1 MPPTLTVPL
10 KKHLI
15 MPIVNHTSLET
26 LTRSIF
32 KSRGCT
38 PEVAK
43 RVSQSLVLANLCGH
57 DSHGVVR
64 IASYLTN
71 IQKGILQPAAELIV
85 NNETDSLIVAD
96 AQHGF
101 GQGQMPAIIE
111 RLATKASR
119 QGVACGAMKRCGH
132 IGQLSQWVE
141 YAAQQGFAAL
151 LTVNDN
157 GALQAVAPPGGI
169 RPTLSTNP
177 ISIATPSDP
186 HPILVDISTSIV
198 ANGKIL
204 VAHKENKQV
213 PAGWL
218 RDEHGRPT
226 TDPGVRYQ
234 DPPGSLNPTGG
245 YKGFGLGFLLDVLVS
260 GLTGGYCPPAPTDA
274 VPANNV
280 LMVLWDPQHFQGA
293 EHIVSEAVR
302 LENFARESPLSATDH
317 PITLPH
323 DRSRQTKCDR
333 RENGIPLGDE
343 IYSQITQIANQSDIT
358 LPADWSP

>member
-1 MPPTLTVPL
+1 MPT
-10 KKHLI
+10 
-15 MPIVNHTSLET
+15 VNHTSLEA
-26 LTRSIF
+26 LTQSIF
-32 KSRGCT
+32 MSHGCT
-38 PEVAK
+38 PEAA
-43 RVSQSLVLANLCGH
+43 SQIAESLVLANLCGH
-57 DSHGVVR
+57 DSHGVIR
-64 IASYLTN
+64 IAPYLSN
-71 IQKGILQPAAELIV
+71 VERGVLKPDAELSV
-85 NNETDSLIVAD
+85 LHETDSLVVAD

-101 GQGQMPAIIE
+101 GQVQMPAIIK
-111 RLATKASR
+111 RLASKANA
-119 QGVACGAMKRCGH
+119 QGIACGAMKRCGH

-141 YAAQQGFAAL
+141 NAAQQGFAAL

-186 HPILVDISTSIV
+186 DPILVDISTSVV

-218 RDEHGRPT
+218 RDEHGQPT
-226 TDPGVRYQ
+226 TDPAVRYQ
-234 DPPGSLNPTGG
+234 DPPGSLNPSGG

-260 GLTGGYCPPAPTDA
+260 GLTGGYCPPAPAEA

-280 LMVLWDPQHFQGA
+280 LMVIWDPQHFQGA
-293 EHIVSEAVR
+293 KHIVSEAVR
-302 LENFARESPLSATDH
+302 LEQFVRASPLLDENS

-323 DRSRQTKCDR
+323 DRSRKTKSER
-333 RENGIPLGDE
+333 RISGIPLGAE
-343 IYSQITQIANQSDIT
+343 VYSQITEIATQNGISLPSD
-358 LPADWSP
+358 WNV

>member
-1 MPPTLTVPL
+1 MPN
-10 KKHLI
+10 
-15 MPIVNHTSLET
+15 VNHTSLET
-26 LTRSIF
+26 LAQSIF
-32 KSRGCT
+32 MSHGCT
-38 PEVAK
+38 PEAASQIAK
-43 RVSQSLVLANLCGH
+43 SLVLANLCGH
-57 DSHGVVR
+57 DSHGVIR
-64 IASYLTN
+64 IAPYLSN
-71 IQKGILQPAAELIV
+71 IERGVLQPGVELLV
-85 NNETDSLIVAD
+85 LHETDSLVVAD

-101 GQGQMPAIIE
+101 GQVQMPAIIK
-111 RLATKASR
+111 RLASKANA
-119 QGVACGAMKRCGH
+119 QGIACGAMKRCGH

-141 YAAQQGFAAL
+141 IAAHQGFAAL

-186 HPILVDISTSIV
+186 DPILVDISTSVV

-218 RDEHGRPT
+218 RDEHGQPT
-226 TDPGVRYQ
+226 TDPAVRYQ
-234 DPPGSLNPTGG
+234 DPPGSLNPSGG
-245 YKGFGLGFLLDVLVS
+245 YKGFGLAFLLDVLVS
-260 GLTGGYCPPAPTDA
+260 GLTGGYCPPAPSRA

-293 EHIVSEAVR
+293 DHIVSEAVR
-302 LENFARESPLSATDH
+302 LEQFVRASPLLDEDS

-323 DRSRQTKCDR
+323 DRSRKTKSER
-333 RENGIPLGDE
+333 RINGIPLGAE
-343 IYSQITQIANQSDIT
+343 VYSQITDIATQNGISLPSDW
-358 LPADWSP
+358 AV

>member
-1 MPPTLTVPL
+1 MS
-10 KKHLI
+10 H
-15 MPIVNHTSLET
+15 
-26 LTRSIF
+26 
-32 KSRGCT
+32 GCT
-38 PEVAK
+38 SEAASQIAK
-43 RVSQSLVLANLCGH
+43 SLVLANLCGH
-57 DSHGVVR
+57 DSHGVIR
-64 IASYLTN
+64 IAPYLSN
-71 IQKGILQPAAELIV
+71 IARGVLQPGVELSV
-85 NNETDSLIVAD
+85 LHETDSLVVAD

-101 GQGQMPAIIE
+101 GQVQMPAIIK
-111 RLATKASR
+111 RLASKANA
-119 QGVACGAMKRCGH
+119 QGIACGAMKRCGH

-141 YAAQQGFAAL
+141 IAANQGFAAL

-177 ISIATPSDP
+177 ISVATPSDP
-186 HPILVDISTSIV
+186 DPILVDISTSVV

-218 RDEHGRPT
+218 RDEHGQPT
-226 TDPGVRYQ
+226 TDPAVRYQ
-234 DPPGSLNPTGG
+234 EPPGSLNPSGG

-260 GLTGGYCPPAPTDA
+260 GLTGGYCPPAPSEA

-293 EHIVSEAVR
+293 DHIVSEAVR
-302 LENFARESPLSATDH
+302 LEQFVRASPLLDEGS

-323 DRSRQTKCDR
+323 DRSRKTKSER
-333 RENGIPLGDE
+333 RNSGIPLGAE
-343 IYSQITQIANQSDIT
+343 VYSQITEIATKNGISLPSDWT
-358 LPADWSP
+358 V

>member
-1 MPPTLTVPL
+1 MPN
-10 KKHLI
+10 
-15 MPIVNHTSLET
+15 VNHKSLEI
-26 LTRSIF
+26 LTQSIF
-32 KSRGCT
+32 MSHGCT
-38 PEVAK
+38 SEAASQIAK
-43 RVSQSLVLANLCGH
+43 SLVLANLCGH
-57 DSHGVVR
+57 DSHGVIR
-64 IASYLTN
+64 IAPYLSN
-71 IQKGILQPAAELIV
+71 IARGVLQPGVELSV
-85 NNETDSLIVAD
+85 LHETDSLVVAD

-101 GQGQMPAIIE
+101 GQVQMPAIIK
-111 RLATKASR
+111 RLASKANA
-119 QGVACGAMKRCGH
+119 QGIACGAMKRCGH

-141 YAAQQGFAAL
+141 IAANQGFAAL

-177 ISIATPSDP
+177 ISVATPSDP
-186 HPILVDISTSIV
+186 DPILVDISTSVV

-218 RDEHGRPT
+218 RDEHGQPT
-226 TDPGVRYQ
+226 TDPAVRYQ
-234 DPPGSLNPTGG
+234 EPPGSLNPSGG

-260 GLTGGYCPPAPTDA
+260 GLTGGYCPPAPSEA

-293 EHIVSEAVR
+293 DHIVSEAVR
-302 LENFARESPLSATDH
+302 LEQFVRASPLLDEGS

-323 DRSRQTKCDR
+323 DRSRKTKSER
-333 RENGIPLGDE
+333 RNSGIPLGAE
-343 IYSQITQIANQSDIT
+343 VYSQITEIATKDGISLPSDWT
-358 LPADWSP
+358 V

>member
-1 MPPTLTVPL
+1 
-10 KKHLI
+10 
-15 MPIVNHTSLET
+15 MPIDNHTSLEL
-26 LTRSIF
+26 LTQSIF
-32 KSRGCT
+32 MSHGCT
-38 PEVAK
+38 PEAARQVAK
-43 RVSQSLVLANLCGH
+43 SLVLANLCGH

-64 IASYLTN
+64 IASYLSN
-71 IQKGILQPAAELIV
+71 IERGVLQPTAELTV
-85 NNETDSLIVAD
+85 TNETDSLVVAD

-101 GQGQMPAIIE
+101 GQVQMPALIE
-111 RLATKASR
+111 RVAIKANA

-141 YAAQQGFAAL
+141 LAAHQGFAAL

-186 HPILVDISTSIV
+186 HPILVDISTSVV

-204 VAHKENKQV
+204 VAHNENKQV
-213 PAGWL
+213 PHGWL
-218 RDEHGRPT
+218 RDEHGQAT
-226 TDPGVRYQ
+226 TDPGVRYR

-260 GLTGGYCPPAPTDA
+260 GLTGGYCPPAPSAA

-280 LMVLWDPQHFQGA
+280 LMMLWDPQHFQGA
-293 EHIVSEAVR
+293 DHIISEAVR
-302 LENFARESPLSATDH
+302 LEKFARESPLLDENM

-323 DRSRQTKCDR
+323 DRSRKTKNER
-333 RENGIPLGDE
+333 HEKGIPLGE
-343 IYSQITQIANQSDIT
+343 ELYSQITQIANQHEIT
-358 LPADWSP
+358 LPADWNP

>member
-1 MPPTLTVPL
+1 MS
-10 KKHLI
+10 H
-15 MPIVNHTSLET
+15 
-26 LTRSIF
+26 
-32 KSRGCT
+32 GC
-38 PEVAK
+38 PSEVAK
-43 RVSQSLVLANLCGH
+43 QVSQSLVLANLCGH

-64 IASYLTN
+64 IASYLEN
-71 IQKGILQPAAELIV
+71 IEQGVLQPAAQLTV
-85 NNETDSLIVAD
+85 TNETDSLVVAD
-96 AQHGF
+96 AHHGF
-101 GQGQMPAIIE
+101 GQVQMPAIIE
-111 RLATKASR
+111 RLATKATK

-141 YAAQQGFAAL
+141 FAAHQGFAAL

-157 GALQAVAPPGGI
+157 GTLQAVAPPGGI

-177 ISIATPSDP
+177 ISIATPSIP
-186 HPILVDISTSIV
+186 HPILVDISTSVV

-204 VAHKENKQV
+204 VAHQENKQV
-213 PAGWL
+213 PNGWL
-218 RDEHGRPT
+218 RDQQGQPT

-234 DPPGSLNPTGG
+234 DPPGSLNSTGG

-260 GLTGGYCPPAPTDA
+260 GLTGGYCPPAPADA

-302 LENFARESPLSATDH
+302 LEKFVRGSPLLNEES

-323 DRSRQTKCDR
+323 DRSRKTKEERC
-333 RENGIPLGDE
+333 ENGIPLGDE
-343 IYSQITQIANQSDIT
+343 VYSQITQIANQNGIA
-358 LPADWSP
+358 LPADLDI

>member
-1 MPPTLTVPL
+1 
-10 KKHLI
+10 

-26 LTRSIF
+26 LTQLIF
-32 KSRGCT
+32 ISHGCT
-38 PEVAK
+38 SEVAK
-43 RVSQSLVLANLCGH
+43 QVSQSLVLSNLCGH

-64 IASYLTN
+64 IASYLAN
-71 IQKGILQPAAELIV
+71 IEQGVLQPAAELTIT
-85 NNETDSLIVAD
+85 NEKDSLVVAD

-101 GQGQMPAIIE
+101 GQVQMPAIIE
-111 RLATKASR
+111 RLATKAAK

-141 YAAQQGFAAL
+141 FAARQGFAAL

-177 ISIATPSDP
+177 ISIATPSIP

-213 PAGWL
+213 PDGWL
-218 RDEHGRPT
+218 RDQHGQPT
-226 TDPGVRYQ
+226 TDPSVRYR
-234 DPPGSLNPTGG
+234 DPPGSLNSTGG

-260 GLTGGYCPPAPTDA
+260 GLTGGYCPPAPAGA

-302 LENFARESPLSATDH
+302 LEKFVRESPLLNEES

-323 DRSRQTKCDR
+323 DRSRKTKEER
-333 RENGIPLGDE
+333 SENGIPLGDE
-343 IYSQITQIANQSDIT
+343 VYSQITQIANQNGIT
-358 LPADWSP
+358 LPVDWDI

>member
-1 MPPTLTVPL
+1 
-10 KKHLI
+10 

-26 LTRSIF
+26 LTQLIF
-32 KSRGCT
+32 ISHGCT
-38 PEVAK
+38 SEVAK
-43 RVSQSLVLANLCGH
+43 QVSQSLVLSNLCGH

-64 IASYLTN
+64 IASYLAN
-71 IQKGILQPAAELIV
+71 IEQGVLQPAAELTIT
-85 NNETDSLIVAD
+85 NETDSLVVAD

-101 GQGQMPAIIE
+101 GQVQMPAIIE
-111 RLATKASR
+111 RLATKAAK

-141 YAAQQGFAAL
+141 FAARQGFAAL

-177 ISIATPSDP
+177 ISIATPSIP

-213 PAGWL
+213 PDGWL
-218 RDEHGRPT
+218 RDQHGQPT
-226 TDPGVRYQ
+226 TDPSVRYR
-234 DPPGSLNPTGG
+234 DPPGSLNSTGG

-260 GLTGGYCPPAPTDA
+260 GLTGGYCPPAPAGA

-302 LENFARESPLSATDH
+302 LEKFVRESPLLNEES

-323 DRSRQTKCDR
+323 DRSRKTKEER
-333 RENGIPLGDE
+333 SENGIPLGNE
-343 IYSQITQIANQSDIT
+343 VYSQITQIANQNGIT
-358 LPADWSP
+358 LPVDWDI

>member
-1 MPPTLTVPL
+1 MP
-10 KKHLI
+10 K
-15 MPIVNHTSLET
+15 VNHKSLEI
-26 LTRSIF
+26 LTQSIF
-32 KSRGCT
+32 MSHGCT
-38 PEVAK
+38 SEAASQIAK
-43 RVSQSLVLANLCGH
+43 SLVLANLCGH
-57 DSHGVVR
+57 DSHGVIR
-64 IASYLTN
+64 IAPYLSN
-71 IQKGILQPAAELIV
+71 IARGVLQPGVELSV
-85 NNETDSLIVAD
+85 LHETDSLVVAD

-101 GQGQMPAIIE
+101 GQVQMPAIIK
-111 RLATKASR
+111 RLASKANA
-119 QGVACGAMKRCGH
+119 QGIACGAMKRCGH

-141 YAAQQGFAAL
+141 IAANQGFAAL

-177 ISIATPSDP
+177 ISVATPSDP
-186 HPILVDISTSIV
+186 DPILVDISTSVV

-218 RDEHGRPT
+218 RDEHGQPT
-226 TDPGVRYQ
+226 TDPAVRYQ
-234 DPPGSLNPTGG
+234 EPPGSLNPSGG

-260 GLTGGYCPPAPTDA
+260 GLTGGYCPPAPSEA

-293 EHIVSEAVR
+293 DHIVSEAVR
-302 LENFARESPLSATDH
+302 LEQFVRASPLLDEGS

-323 DRSRQTKCDR
+323 DRSRKTKSER
-333 RENGIPLGDE
+333 RNSGIPLGAE
-343 IYSQITQIANQSDIT
+343 VYSQITEIATKNGISLPSDWT
-358 LPADWSP
+358 V

>member
-1 MPPTLTVPL
+1 
-10 KKHLI
+10 
-15 MPIVNHTSLET
+15 MPIVNHTSLEA
-26 LTRSIF
+26 LTQLIF
-32 KSRGCT
+32 ISHGC
-38 PEVAK
+38 PSDVAK
-43 RVSQSLVLANLCGH
+43 QVSQSLVLSNLCGH

-64 IASYLTN
+64 VASYLAN
-71 IQKGILQPAAELIV
+71 IEQGVLQPAAELTV
-85 NNETDSLIVAD
+85 TNETDSLVVAD

-101 GQGQMPAIIE
+101 GQVQMPAIIE
-111 RLATKASR
+111 RLATKAAK

-141 YAAQQGFAAL
+141 FAAHQGFAAL

-177 ISIATPSDP
+177 ISIATPSIP

-213 PAGWL
+213 PDGWL
-218 RDEHGRPT
+218 RDQHGQPT
-226 TDPGVRYQ
+226 TDPSVRYR
-234 DPPGSLNPTGG
+234 DPPGSLNSTGG

-260 GLTGGYCPPAPTDA
+260 GLTGGYCPPAPAGA

-302 LENFARESPLSATDH
+302 LEKFVRESPLLNEES

-323 DRSRQTKCDR
+323 DRSRKTKEER
-333 RENGIPLGDE
+333 SENGIPLGE
-343 IYSQITQIANQSDIT
+343 EVYSQITQIANKNGIT
-358 LPADWSP
+358 LPADWNI

>member
-1 MPPTLTVPL
+1 
-10 KKHLI
+10 
-15 MPIVNHTSLET
+15 MPIVNHTTLET
-26 LTRSIF
+26 LTQLIF
-32 KSRGCT
+32 ISHGCT
-38 PEVAK
+38 SEVAK
-43 RVSQSLVLANLCGH
+43 QVSQSLVLSNLCGH

-64 IASYLTN
+64 IASYLAN
-71 IQKGILQPAAELIV
+71 IEQGVLQPAAELTIT
-85 NNETDSLIVAD
+85 NETDSLVVAD

-101 GQGQMPAIIE
+101 GQVQMPAIIE
-111 RLATKASR
+111 RLATKAAK

-141 YAAQQGFAAL
+141 FAARQGFAAL

-177 ISIATPSDP
+177 ISIATPSIP

-213 PAGWL
+213 PDGWL
-218 RDEHGRPT
+218 RDQHGQPT
-226 TDPGVRYQ
+226 TDPSVRYR
-234 DPPGSLNPTGG
+234 DPPGSLNSTGG

-260 GLTGGYCPPAPTDA
+260 GLTGGYCPPAPAGA

-302 LENFARESPLSATDH
+302 LEKFVRESPLLNEES

-323 DRSRQTKCDR
+323 DRSRKTKEER
-333 RENGIPLGDE
+333 SENGIPLGDE
-343 IYSQITQIANQSDIT
+343 VYSQITQIANQNGIT
-358 LPADWSP
+358 LPVDWDI

>member
-1 MPPTLTVPL
+1 
-10 KKHLI
+10 

-26 LTRSIF
+26 LTQLIF
-32 KSRGCT
+32 ISHGCT
-38 PEVAK
+38 SEAAK
-43 RVSQSLVLANLCGH
+43 QVSQSLVLSNLCGH

-64 IASYLTN
+64 IASYLAN
-71 IQKGILQPAAELIV
+71 IEQGVLQPAAELTIT
-85 NNETDSLIVAD
+85 NETDSLVVAD

-101 GQGQMPAIIE
+101 GQVQMPAIIE
-111 RLATKASR
+111 RLATKAAK

-141 YAAQQGFAAL
+141 FAARQGFAAL

-177 ISIATPSDP
+177 ISIATPSIP

-213 PAGWL
+213 PDGWL
-218 RDEHGRPT
+218 RDQHGQPT
-226 TDPGVRYQ
+226 TDPSVRYR
-234 DPPGSLNPTGG
+234 DPPGSLNSTGG

-260 GLTGGYCPPAPTDA
+260 GLTGGYCPPAPAGA

-302 LENFARESPLSATDH
+302 LEKFVRESPLLNEES

-323 DRSRQTKCDR
+323 DRSRKTKEER
-333 RENGIPLGDE
+333 SENGIPLGDE
-343 IYSQITQIANQSDIT
+343 VYSQITQIANQNGIT
-358 LPADWSP
+358 LPVDWDI

>member
-1 MPPTLTVPL
+1 MPS
-10 KKHLI
+10 
-15 MPIVNHTSLET
+15 VNHTSLET
-26 LTRSIF
+26 LTQSIF
-32 KSRGCT
+32 MSNGCT
-38 PEVAK
+38 LEAAGQIAK
-43 RVSQSLVLANLCGH
+43 SLVLANLCGH

-64 IASYLTN
+64 IAPYLAN
-71 IQKGILQPAAELIV
+71 IDRGVLQPDVELSV
-85 NNETDSLIVAD
+85 LHETDSLVVAD
-96 AQHGF
+96 AQQGF
-101 GQGQMPAIIE
+101 GQVQMPAIIK
-111 RLATKASR
+111 RLASKANA
-119 QGVACGAMKRCGH
+119 QGIACGAMKRCGH

-141 YAAQQGFAAL
+141 NAAHQGFAAL

-186 HPILVDISTSIV
+186 DPILVDISTSVV

-218 RDEHGRPT
+218 RDEHGQPT
-226 TDPGVRYQ
+226 TDPAVRYQ
-234 DPPGSLNPTGG
+234 DPPGSLNPSGG

-260 GLTGGYCPPAPTDA
+260 GLTGGYCPPAPSEA

-293 EHIVSEAVR
+293 DHIISEAVR
-302 LENFARESPLSATDH
+302 LEQFIRASPLLDEDS

-323 DRSRQTKCDR
+323 DRSRETKSER
-333 RENGIPLGDE
+333 RINGIPLGSE
-343 IYSQITQIANQSDIT
+343 VYSQITEIASQNGISLPSDW
-358 LPADWSP
+358 AV

>member
-1 MPPTLTVPL
+1 
-10 KKHLI
+10 
-15 MPIVNHTSLET
+15 MPIVNHTSLEA
-26 LTRSIF
+26 LTQLIF
-32 KSRGCT
+32 ISHGC
-38 PEVAK
+38 PSDVAK
-43 RVSQSLVLANLCGH
+43 QVSQSLVLSNLCGH

-64 IASYLTN
+64 IASYLAN
-71 IQKGILQPAAELIV
+71 IEQGVLQPAAELTIT
-85 NNETDSLIVAD
+85 NETDSLVVAD

-101 GQGQMPAIIE
+101 GQVQMPAIIE
-111 RLATKASR
+111 RLATKAAK

-141 YAAQQGFAAL
+141 FAAHQGFAAL

-177 ISIATPSDP
+177 ISIATPSIP

-213 PAGWL
+213 PDGWL
-218 RDEHGRPT
+218 RDQHGQPT
-226 TDPGVRYQ
+226 TDPSVRYR
-234 DPPGSLNPTGG
+234 DPPGSLNSTGG

-260 GLTGGYCPPAPTDA
+260 GLTGGYCPPAPAGA

-302 LENFARESPLSATDH
+302 LEKFVRESPLLNEES

-323 DRSRQTKCDR
+323 DRSRKTKEER
-333 RENGIPLGDE
+333 SENGIPLGE
-343 IYSQITQIANQSDIT
+343 EVYSQITQIANKNGIT
-358 LPADWSP
+358 LPADWNI

>member
-1 MPPTLTVPL
+1 
-10 KKHLI
+10 
-15 MPIVNHTSLET
+15 MPIVDPTSLET
-26 LTRSIF
+26 LTQSIF
-32 KSRGCT
+32 MSHGCT
-38 PEVAK
+38 SEAASQIAK
-43 RVSQSLVLANLCGH
+43 SLVLANLCGH
-57 DSHGVVR
+57 DSHGVIR
-64 IASYLTN
+64 IAPYLSN
-71 IQKGILQPAAELIV
+71 IARGVLQPGVELSV
-85 NNETDSLIVAD
+85 LHETDSLVVAD

-101 GQGQMPAIIE
+101 GQVQMPAIIK
-111 RLATKASR
+111 RLASKANA
-119 QGVACGAMKRCGH
+119 QGIACGAMKRCGH

-141 YAAQQGFAAL
+141 IAANQGFAAL

-177 ISIATPSDP
+177 ISVATPSDP
-186 HPILVDISTSIV
+186 DPILVDISTSVV

-218 RDEHGRPT
+218 RDEHGQPT
-226 TDPGVRYQ
+226 TDPAVRYQ
-234 DPPGSLNPTGG
+234 EPPGSLNPSGG

-260 GLTGGYCPPAPTDA
+260 GLTGGYCPPAPSEA

-293 EHIVSEAVR
+293 DHIVSEAVR
-302 LENFARESPLSATDH
+302 LEQFVRASPLLDEGS

-323 DRSRQTKCDR
+323 DRSRKTKSER
-333 RENGIPLGDE
+333 RNSGIPLGAE
-343 IYSQITQIANQSDIT
+343 VYSQITEIATKNGISLPSDWT
-358 LPADWSP
+358 V

>member
-1 MPPTLTVPL
+1 MS
-10 KKHLI
+10 H
-15 MPIVNHTSLET
+15 
-26 LTRSIF
+26 
-32 KSRGCT
+32 GCT
-38 PEVAK
+38 PEAARQVAK
-43 RVSQSLVLANLCGH
+43 SLVLANLCGH

-64 IASYLTN
+64 IASYLSN
-71 IQKGILQPAAELIV
+71 IERGVLQPTAELTV
-85 NNETDSLIVAD
+85 TNETDSLVVAD

-101 GQGQMPAIIE
+101 GQVQMPALIE
-111 RLATKASR
+111 RVAIKANA

-141 YAAQQGFAAL
+141 LAAHQGFAAL

-186 HPILVDISTSIV
+186 HPILVDISTSVV

-213 PAGWL
+213 PHGWL
-218 RDEHGRPT
+218 RDEHGQPT
-226 TDPGVRYQ
+226 TDPGVRYR

-260 GLTGGYCPPAPTDA
+260 GLTGGYCPPAPSDA

-280 LMVLWDPQHFQGA
+280 LMLLWDPQHFQGA
-293 EHIVSEAVR
+293 DHIVSEAVR
-302 LENFARESPLSATDH
+302 LEKFARESPLLDENM

-323 DRSRQTKCDR
+323 DRSRKTKNER
-333 RENGIPLGDE
+333 HEKGIPLGE
-343 IYSQITQIANQSDIT
+343 EVYAQITQIANQHEIT
-358 LPADWSP
+358 LPADWNP

>member
-1 MPPTLTVPL
+1 MPT
-10 KKHLI
+10 
-15 MPIVNHTSLET
+15 VNHKSLET
-26 LTRSIF
+26 VTQSIF
-32 KSRGCT
+32 MSHGCT
-38 PEVAK
+38 SDAASQVAK
-43 RVSQSLVLANLCGH
+43 SLVLANLCGH

-64 IASYLTN
+64 IAPYLSN
-71 IQKGILQPAAELIV
+71 IKRGFLQPTPEHAVL
-85 NNETDSLIVAD
+85 NETESLVVAD

-101 GQGQMPAIIE
+101 GQVQMPAIIE
-111 RLATKASR
+111 RLATKANS
-119 QGVACGAMKRCGH
+119 QGIACGAMKRCGH

-141 YAAQQGFAAL
+141 SAARQGFAAL

-169 RPTLSTNP
+169 RPTLGTNP

-186 HPILVDISTSIV
+186 HPILVDISTSVV

-204 VAHKENKQV
+204 VAHKENKHV
-213 PAGWL
+213 PDGWL
-218 RDEHGRPT
+218 RDEHGQPT
-226 TDPGVRYQ
+226 TDPAVRYQ

-260 GLTGGYCPPAPTDA
+260 GLTGGYCPPAPSDA

-302 LENFARESPLSATDH
+302 LEQFARESSLLHEDS

-323 DRSRQTKCDR
+323 DRSRKTKSER
-333 RENGIPLGDE
+333 RKTGIPLGDE
-343 IYSQITQIANQSDIT
+343 VYSQITDFANQNGINLPLDWISD
-358 LPADWSP
+358 

>member
-1 MPPTLTVPL
+1 MPT
-10 KKHLI
+10 
-15 MPIVNHTSLET
+15 VNHTSLET
-26 LTRSIF
+26 LTQLIF
-32 KSRGCT
+32 ISHGC
-38 PEVAK
+38 PSEVAK
-43 RVSQSLVLANLCGH
+43 QVSQSLVLSNLCGH

-64 IASYLTN
+64 IASYLAN
-71 IQKGILQPAAELIV
+71 IEQGVLQPTAELTV
-85 NNETDSLIVAD
+85 TNETDSLVVAD

-101 GQGQMPAIIE
+101 GQVQMPAIIE
-111 RLATKASR
+111 RLATKATK
-119 QGVACGAMKRCGH
+119 QGIACGAMKRCGH

-141 YAAQQGFAAL
+141 FAAQQGFAAL

-177 ISIATPSDP
+177 ISIATPSIP

-213 PAGWL
+213 PDGWL
-218 RDEHGRPT
+218 RDQHGQPT
-226 TDPGVRYQ
+226 TDPSVRYR
-234 DPPGSLNPTGG
+234 DPPGSLNSTGG

-260 GLTGGYCPPAPTDA
+260 GLTGGYCPPAPADA

-280 LMVLWDPQHFQGA
+280 LLVLWDPQHFQGA

-302 LENFARESPLSATDH
+302 LEKFVRESPLLHEES

-323 DRSRQTKCDR
+323 DRSRKTKEER
-333 RENGIPLGDE
+333 SENGIPLGDE
-343 IYSQITQIANQSDIT
+343 VYSQITQIANQNGIT
-358 LPADWSP
+358 LPADWDI

>member
-1 MPPTLTVPL
+1 MPN
-10 KKHLI
+10 I
-15 MPIVNHTSLET
+15 NHKSLES
-26 LTRSIF
+26 LTQLIF
-32 KSRGCT
+32 MAHGCV

-43 RVSQSLVLANLCGH
+43 QVSKSLVLANLSGH

-64 IASYLTN
+64 IASYLSN
-71 IQKGILQPAAELIV
+71 IEQGILQPAAELAV
-85 NNETDSLIVAD
+85 TNETDSLVVCD

-101 GQGQMPAIIE
+101 GQVQMPAIIK
-111 RLATKASR
+111 RLANKATN

-141 YAAQQGFAAL
+141 FAAHQGFAAL

-177 ISIATPSDP
+177 ISIATPSNP

-204 VAHKENKQV
+204 VANKENRQV
-213 PAGWL
+213 PDGWL
-218 RDEHGRPT
+218 RDEHGEPT
-226 TDPGVRYQ
+226 TDPSVRYQ
-234 DPPGSLNPTGG
+234 DPPGSLNPMGG

-260 GLTGGYCPPAPTDA
+260 GLTGGYCPPAPSDA

-302 LENFARESPLSATDH
+302 LEKYSRESPLLDEDN

-323 DRSRQTKCDR
+323 DRSRKTKEQR
-333 RENGIPLGDE
+333 SKNGIPLGDE
-343 IYSQITQIANQSDIT
+343 VFSQITQIANQNGIT
-358 LPADWSP
+358 LPADWVG

>member
-1 MPPTLTVPL
+1 
-10 KKHLI
+10 

-26 LTRSIF
+26 LTQLIF
-32 KSRGCT
+32 ISHGCT
-38 PEVAK
+38 SEVAK
-43 RVSQSLVLANLCGH
+43 QVSQSLVLSNLCGH

-64 IASYLTN
+64 IASYLAN
-71 IQKGILQPAAELIV
+71 IEQGVLQPAAELTIT
-85 NNETDSLIVAD
+85 NETDSLVVAD

-101 GQGQMPAIIE
+101 GQVQMPAIIE
-111 RLATKASR
+111 RLATKAAT

-141 YAAQQGFAAL
+141 FAARQGFAAL

-177 ISIATPSDP
+177 ISIATPSIP

-213 PAGWL
+213 PDGWL
-218 RDEHGRPT
+218 RDQHGQPT
-226 TDPGVRYQ
+226 TDPSVRYR
-234 DPPGSLNPTGG
+234 DPPGSLNSTGG

-260 GLTGGYCPPAPTDA
+260 GLTGGYCPPAPAGA

-302 LENFARESPLSATDH
+302 LEKFVRESPLLNEES

-323 DRSRQTKCDR
+323 DRSRKTKEER
-333 RENGIPLGDE
+333 SENGIPLGDE
-343 IYSQITQIANQSDIT
+343 VYSQITQIANQNGIT
-358 LPADWSP
+358 LPVDWDI